1 MSESTFNMFD
11 WSVKINAQ
19 ECAVAS
25 KNARTKKSM
34 TYYDNFFIKTWSSQ
48 KNADKKSLARYR

>member
-1 MSESTFNMFD
+1 MTEAH

-48 KNADKKSLARYR
+48 KNADKKSLARKR